1 MKVDA
6 RSTSIETLLKKW
18 QYEIPEYQREYDW
31 KEDELIEFWEDIN
44 ENLDEKYF
52 IWHMVFEGEF
62 DSRFFKVID
71 WQQRITTI
79 TIILSVIRDL
89 FYEKNE
95 TWLWDWLNDNFIFW
109 KDKDNNEYV
118 ILNNKMPYPVLQ
130 KYVQNKLSE
139 KDYSVKP
146 TKWWEMSIINCYN
159 FFKDILIN
167 LSIEELKRIRDS
179 ILNIEVIF
187 VSVSDELDAF
197 TIFETL
203 NAKWKDLTPF
213 DLIKNQIFKNYEK
226 ITTLD
231 EPNDTWRKIKE
242 NINWNEINF
251 LNNYWASRYKKVSDI
266 RLYKEFIKESK
277 QKWFVYKD
285 FTNSLYT
292 DSSFFNYIISPDI
305 SNWNNTEYQIFF
317 SLNWLRLFNIKVS
330 RSILLSLIR
339 EYKSNNISK
348 NYLIK
353 TLWIIE
359 KFHFINN
366 AVCWLRS
373 SWLDTMYAKY
383 SRKLY
388 EAADR
393 HQKHNILDELQT
405 ELRDRKPDKAIFENS
420 FDEKIYFINSDT
432 KNKKNVDYFLKRIEI
447 DSNPTS
453 ILLEPSIEHLVPQSN
468 MMIDT
473 KNIKNIWN
481 LFLVDSK
488 INSKLWNKDFNQK
501 KTLILSEST
510 VKSTNDYILWL
521 NNFDEINIITR
532 RQVLIDLYFNY

>member
-31 KEDELIEFWEDIN
+31 KEDELNEFWNDVN
-44 ENLDEKYF
+44 ENIDEKYF
-52 IWHMVFEGEF
+52 IWHMVFEWEF
-62 DSRFFKVID
+62 DGRFFKVID

-79 TIILSVIRDL
+79 TIILSVVRDL
-89 FYEKNE
+89 FYEKLENS
-95 TWLWDWLNDNFIFW
+95 LGDWLNDNYIFW

-139 KDYSVKP
+139 KDLTVKP
-146 TKWWEMSIINCYN
+146 IKWWEKSIISSYD
-159 FFKDILIN
+159 FFKDILKDYTIDN
-167 LSIEELKRIRDS
+167 LKKVRDG

-203 NAKWKDLTPF
+203 NAKGKDLTPF
-213 DLIKNQIFKNYEK
+213 DLIKNQIFKNYQK

-231 EPNDTWRKIKE
+231 EPNDTWKKIKE

-251 LNNYWASRYKKVSDI
+251 LNNYWSSRFKKVSDI
-266 RLYKEFIKESK
+266 RLYREFLKKSKET
-277 QKWFVYKD
+277 WFNYNEFVD
-285 FTNSLYT
+285 FLLI
-292 DSSFFNYIISPDI
+292 DSGYFNYILSPDI
-305 SNWNNTEYQIFF
+305 SNWENNEYQVFF
-317 SLNWLRLFNIKVS
+317 SLNALKLFNIKVS

-339 EYKSNNISK
+339 EYKNRNISK
-348 NYLIK
+348 DYFIK
-353 TLWIIE
+353 TLSIIE

-388 EAADR
+388 EASNK
-393 HQKHNILDELQT
+393 HNKHNILDELQS
-405 ELRDRKPDKAIFENS
+405 ELKTRRPDKWLFES
-420 FDEKIYFINSDT
+420 LIDEKIYYINSDT
-432 KNKKNVDYFLKRIEI
+432 KNKKFVDYFLKRIEI
-447 DSNPTS
+447 DINPTS
-453 ILLEPSIEHLVPQSN
+453 FLLEPSIEHLIPQSN
-468 MMIDT
+468 SSININ
-473 KNIKNIWN
+473 KIKNIWN
-481 LFLVDSK
+481 LFLIDSK
-488 INSKLWNKDFNQK
+488 INSKLWNNDFLTK
-501 KTLILSEST
+501 KPIILLESM
-510 VKSTNDYILWL
+510 VKSTNDYI
-521 NNFDEINIITR
+521 NNLSTFTEVEINDR
-532 RQVLIDLYFNY
+532 RQKLIEFYFNY